1 MEPLEGMES
10 GEILETGF
18 DLRQAKISV
27 SLKPTKNNSEGS
39 FVKSS
44 DIFSLLSKHG
54 ITLDVV
60 SLECSQG
67 GTLMFTMQDVHA
79 PRASQL
85 LTDMHLNPVLKTDL
99 ATIYITGIGINKPYI
114 ICSILEICES
124 CKVEVD
130 FITLS
135 ETRIEILTPSLESI
149 GKLMLLL
156 QAKSS

>member
-1 MEPLEGMES
+1 MES

-27 SLKPTKNNSEGS
+27 SLQPKNVHKTKAGS
-39 FVKSS
+39 FIKSS
-44 DIFSLLSKHG
+44 DIFEILSKHS

-60 SLECSQG
+60 SLESSQG

-85 LTDMHLNPVLKTDL
+85 LTDMHLDPILKTDL

-114 ICSILEICES
+114 ICSILEICEN
-124 CKVEVD
+124 CKVEID